1 MGSITA
7 SQVQELRQQTGV
19 GMMEC
24 KRALEEAEGDID
36 RAVELLRLRGQAKAA
51 RKASRAANEGRVEA
65 YIHLGGKIGVLIELD
80 CETDFVAKTEDF
92 RDLARTLAMQVA
104 ATSPLAV
111 RHEDLPPEVVEK
123 EAAIYR
129 QQAEESGKPAEI
141 VEKIAQGRLE
151 KWYQEVC
158 LLEQAFVKDPDRK
171 VSDVVTEAVQ
181 RLGENIVVRRFVRFE
196 VGGE

>member
-1 MGSITA
+1 MTTVPA
-7 SQVQELRQQTGV
+7 SQVQELRQRTGV

-24 KRALEEAEGDID
+24 KRALEEAQGDID
-36 RAVELLRLRGQAKAA
+36 RAIDLLRLKGQAKAA
-51 RKASRAANEGRVEA
+51 KKAGRVANEGRVES

-80 CETDFVAKTEDF
+80 CETDFVAKTDDF

-111 RHEDLPPEVVEK
+111 RREEMDSQVVER

-129 QQAEESGKPAEI
+129 QQAVESGKPAEI
-141 VEKIAQGRLE
+141 VDKIARGRLD

-158 LLEQAFVKDPDRK
+158 LLEQAYVKDPDRR

>member
-1 MGSITA
+1 MTTVTA
-7 SQVQELRQQTGV
+7 SQVQELRQRTGV

-24 KRALEEAEGDID
+24 KRALEEAGGDID
-36 RAVELLRLRGQAKAA
+36 RAIDLLRLKGQAKAA
-51 RKASRAANEGRVEA
+51 KKAGRVANEGRVEA

-80 CETDFVAKTEDF
+80 CETDFVAKTDDF

-111 RHEDLPPEVVEK
+111 RREEIDPEVVER
-123 EAAIYR
+123 EASIYR
-129 QQAEESGKPAEI
+129 QQAEDSGKPAEI
-141 VEKIAQGRLE
+141 VEKIARGRLD

-171 VSDVVTEAVQ
+171 VSDVVTEAIQ

>member
-1 MGSITA
+1 MTTVPA
-7 SQVQELRQQTGV
+7 SQVQELRQRTGV

-24 KRALEEAEGDID
+24 KRALEEAQGDID
-36 RAVELLRLRGQAKAA
+36 RAIDLLRLKGQAKAA
-51 RKASRAANEGRVEA
+51 KKAGRVANEGRVES

-80 CETDFVAKTEDF
+80 CETDFVAKTDDF

-111 RHEDLPPEVVEK
+111 RREEMDSQVVER

-129 QQAEESGKPAEI
+129 QQAAESGKPAEI
-141 VEKIAQGRLE
+141 VDNIDRGRLD

-158 LLEQAFVKDPDRK
+158 LLEQPYVKDPDRR